1 MYSWQIGSLSSR
13 LSPQR
18 REPTNALVGCTTLGG
33 SRLPPSSRRLLN
45 RTPHTKQKA
54 MLCSWYKS
62 LNILLCLDD
71 ATFKINCFLLLKAI
85 DNGRLVDTDTY
96 FDHLELVENPL
107 KVLLITNKYVMSYD
121 LTSTN
126 IVTPV
131 FAVLYSN

>member
-1 MYSWQIGSLSSR
+1 MHHVRRVTLTSFLPQIVEPYSPHKAEGY
-13 LSPQR
+13 
-18 REPTNALVGCTTLGG
+18 ALFLV
-33 SRLPPSSRRLLN
+33 
-45 RTPHTKQKA
+45 
-54 MLCSWYKS
+54 KS

-107 KVLLITNKYVMSYD
+107 RVLLITNKYVMSYD

-126 IVTPV
+126 NVTPV